1 MIKMLIMRL
10 GFDAYCNMK
19 FENLLNSVYDGGLVL
34 DYGFGRYKA
43 LKDLKEELLK
53 QYYDLQELVSGLVPL
68 CTFMEFYCG
77 ITSF

>member
-1 MIKMLIMRL
+1 
-10 GFDAYCNMK
+10 MK
-19 FENLLNSVYDGGLVL
+19 FGNVLSSVHDGGLVL

-68 CTFMEFYCG
+68 SVLMEFYCG
-77 ITSF
+77 SLSL